1 MLKGLVLGKSI
12 EGIHRFG
19 DGRLRLYR
27 ELGHCGLAA
36 ARVSGAGHS
45 ARASSGAGDSSDA
58 GWAGGCGKSAEIFAA
73 DLLEDAGWEAA
84 ADGADYILH
93 VASPLPMSKYRND
106 DIVRSAREGTAR
118 VLKAGIKA
126 GVRRVVVTSSIAAA
140 EPPHGKTG
148 RAGAEVDETVWT
160 DLARSDTNA
169 LDRYARSKT
178 LAEQDA
184 WEFARQAGGAMSLA
198 SVLPSAV
205 LGPVMTLDISGALEI
220 VSRML
225 AGKVPLLPRI
235 GVSVVD
241 VRDLVEL
248 HILAMTRPEAD
259 GQRFLGAG
267 EFLWVSEIAAILREE
282 FGKRAGRVPKG
293 MVPDSLVRMAALFD
307 EDARLI
313 VPILGER
320 IEYDASKTERLLGW
334 RTRPARETIVDCA
347 ESLLGMGILG
357 GR

>member
-1 MLKGLVLGKSI
+1 
-12 EGIHRFG
+12 
-19 DGRLRLYR
+19 
-27 ELGHCGLAA
+27 
-36 ARVSGAGHS
+36 
-45 ARASSGAGDSSDA
+45 
-58 GWAGGCGKSAEIFAA
+58 
-73 DLLEDAGWEAA
+73 
-84 ADGADYILH
+84 
-93 VASPLPMSKYRND
+93 MSKYRKD
-106 DIVRSAREGTAR
+106 DLVKSAREGTSR
-118 VLKAGIKA
+118 VLKAGAKA
-126 GVRRVVVTSSIAAA
+126 GVKRVVVTSSIAAA
-140 EPPHGKTG
+140 EPPSSRGG
-148 RAGAEVDETVWT
+148 RAGAEVDVDEAVWT
-160 DLARSDTNA
+160 DLSRDDANA

-184 WEFARQAGGAMSLA
+184 WEFARQAGGTMSLA
-198 SVLPSAV
+198 TVLPSAV

-282 FGKRAGRVPKG
+282 FGKRARKVPKKRL
-293 MVPDSLVRMAALFD
+293 PDLVARAAGLLN
-307 EDARLI
+307 EDARLAA
-313 VPILGER
+313 PLLGER
-320 IEYDASKTERLLGW
+320 IEYDASKAERLLGW

-347 ESLLGMGILG
+347 ESLLGMGLLES
-357 GR
+357 R

>member
-1 MLKGLVLGKSI
+1 MTGGSGYIGSWAIAGLLRRGYKVRATLRGLQREPQIRAMLAGQVDA
-12 EGIHRFG
+12 G
-19 DGRLRLYR
+19 DRLRF
-27 ELGHCGLAA
+27 
-36 ARVSGAGHS
+36 
-45 ARASSGAGDSSDA
+45 
-58 GWAGGCGKSAEIFAA
+58 FAA
-73 DLLEDAGWEAA
+73 DLLEDAGWDAA

-93 VASPLPMSKYRND
+93 VASPLPVGKYRGQD
-106 DIVRSAREGTAR
+106 LVKPAREGTLR
-118 VLKAGIKA
+118 VLKAGVKA
-126 GVRRVVVTSSIAAA
+126 GVQRVVVTSSIEAAHPLRNQA
-140 EPPHGKTG
+140 IHETVQ
-148 RAGAEVDETVWT
+148 ADETVWT
-160 DLARSDTNA
+160 ELSRENANA

-184 WEFARQAGGAMSLA
+184 WEFVRQAGGAMSLA
-198 SVLPSAV
+198 TVLPSAV
-205 LGPVMTLDISGALEI
+205 LGPVMTLEFAGAMEI

-241 VRDLVEL
+241 IRDLVEL

-267 EFLWVSEIAAILREE
+267 EFLWVSEIAAILRDKI
-282 FGKRAGRVPKG
+282 GKRAGRVPKG

-320 IEYDASKTERLLGW
+320 IEYDATKAERLLGW
-334 RTRPARETIVDCA
+334 RTRPARATIVDCA

>member
-1 MLKGLVLGKSI
+1 MENQSEESTVLVTGGSGYIGSWAIAGLLRRGYRVRATLRGLRREPEIRAMLAGQVDA
-12 EGIHRFG
+12 G
-19 DGRLRLYR
+19 DRLRF
-27 ELGHCGLAA
+27 
-36 ARVSGAGHS
+36 
-45 ARASSGAGDSSDA
+45 
-58 GWAGGCGKSAEIFAA
+58 FAA
-73 DLLEDAGWEAA
+73 DLLEDAGWDAA
-84 ADGADYILH
+84 AEGSDYILH

-106 DIVRSAREGTAR
+106 DLVKSAREGTSR
-118 VLKAGIKA
+118 VMKAGAKA
-126 GVRRVVVTSSIAAA
+126 GVKRVVVTSSIAAA
-140 EPPHGKTG
+140 EPPNSRGG
-148 RAGAEVDETVWT
+148 RAGAEVDVDEAVWT
-160 DLARSDTNA
+160 DLSRDDANA

-184 WEFARQAGGAMSLA
+184 WEFVRQVGGSAMSLA
-198 SVLPSAV
+198 TVLPSAV
-205 LGPVMTLDISGALEI
+205 LGPVMTLEFAGAMEI

-248 HILAMTRPEAD
+248 HILAMTQPEAD

-282 FGKRAGRVPKG
+282 FGKRAEKVPNRRLPYF
-293 MVPDSLVRMAALFD
+293 VARAAGLLN
-307 EDARLI
+307 EDARLV
-313 VPILGER
+313 VPLLGKR
-320 IEYDASKTERLLGW
+320 IEYNAAKAERLLGW

-347 ESLLGMGILG
+347 ESMLRMEISG